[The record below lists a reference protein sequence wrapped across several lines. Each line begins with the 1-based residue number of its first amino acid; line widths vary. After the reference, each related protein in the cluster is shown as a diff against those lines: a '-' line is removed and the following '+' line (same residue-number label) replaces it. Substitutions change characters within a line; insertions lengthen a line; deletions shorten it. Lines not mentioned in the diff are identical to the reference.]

1 MSQICYLGP
10 DQPGSYSGSPFYFAS
25 ALRSALKEADLGEI
39 NIVRTPRTREVL
51 AQALIWGLLR
61 RSDPRVYNIS
71 IEFLDRVLRDVPLA
85 EPSVWI
91 YPLQAMPSPLLSSDR
106 NKVKVAQFI
115 DCTLSYLIEGY
126 RLEKRLS
133 RSVRQQLLDR
143 EHESYLR
150 ADAIFCFHEGIR
162 QEITGRHGIALD
174 KVRTIGRGVNINGT
188 VAESGR
194 NSASELFKLIFVG
207 EDAHRKGLFELI
219 AAIDRLAESQRNR
232 VELTVIGPPVSK
244 VPKRSY
250 VRVKGFL
257 GVEHR
262 ETVLGLMQAA
272 DVGVLL
278 SSAEGLPGFIWEM
291 LYLGK
296 PVLVANL
303 PHYDELPA
311 GFPIVQVSQPLK
323 LDEVTATLSKM
334 IDRNLISPAPSM
346 ELRRS
351 LSWETQ
357 AKMVSDW
364 IKTVHP

>member
-1 MSQICYLGP
+1 MSRICYFGP

-25 ALRSALKEADLGEI
+25 ALRSRMKKEGLGDI
-39 NIVRTPRTREVL
+39 QTVRTPRTREVMVR
-51 AQALIWGLLR
+51 AIIWGMLK

-71 IEFLDRVLRDVPLA
+71 IEFLDRVLHHTRLE

-91 YPLQAMPSPLLSSDR
+91 YPLQAIPTALLLSDHKR
-106 NKVKVAQFI
+106 VRIAQFI
-115 DCTLSYLIEGY
+115 DCTFNYLIDGY
-126 RLEKRLS
+126 RLESRLS
-133 RSVRQQLLDR
+133 RSVRRSLLDR

-162 QEITGRHGIALD
+162 QEITNRHGIARD
-174 KVRTIGRGVNINGT
+174 KIRTIGRGVNIDG
-188 VAESGR
+188 AFQDLGRES
-194 NSASELFKLIFVG
+194 SSKLLKMIFVG
-207 EDAHRKGLFELI
+207 ADAQRKGLFELI
-219 AAIDRLAESQRNR
+219 LAIDRLADSQRDR
-232 VELTVIGPPVSK
+232 IELTVIGPPANK

-250 VRVKGFL
+250 VRAKGFL

-262 ETVLGLMQAA
+262 ESVLALMEEA
-272 DVGVLL
+272 DIGVLL

-311 GFPIVQVSQPLK
+311 GFPIIQISQPVK
-323 LDEVTATLSKM
+323 VEEVTATLSKL
-334 IDRNLISPAPSM
+334 IDGTLRFSTPSA
-346 ELRRS
+346 ELRRT

-357 AKMVSDW
+357 AKIVTDW
-364 IKTVHP
+364 ITTVAG